1 MATVVQYNKYERLRK
16 QVSYDNGVT
25 WTDVEPAE
33 YQKGNLLEINSRDC
47 GYNLVYQWD
56 NQVMDGSIVSVEKI
70 SYNDGSV
77 WRPTGSVKVNGSLT
91 DLEEAVAEFDGLE
104 QYMGDMD
111 AAADDYV
118 DSVEN
123 NSGSEEGGSDSG
135 SDGGSDGDPDPGESE
150 DNSYLSVYLY
160 QKWVKHSGQSA
171 FVPKWPLE
179 YSIEGEGGA
188 VTTRKDHDPE
198 CGYTPPYDPIYRW
211 RVDGYICV
219 EEAVEVTTQYRW
231 TDSGKYIC
239 LSGDKYALQIRQKSE
254 DNGITWTDVEPKEYR
269 RGDLIETDSTDCK
282 NLIDVDYYFGSAG
295 EYTLA
300 LDRGGVVDDVWVDGD
315 NIDFSGQNIT
325 YTASGQGR
333 HHVNFAL
340 RGTQVPSYMFASNT
354 MLDTVNIPSKFTNI
368 GYYAFRGCTYLR
380 DLHME
385 GVASINI
392 GAFED
397 CINLVRL
404 ELPETLTSID
414 DEAFARCQSLEEL
427 TIYTDV
433 PPIISENT
441 FYNCPLVQINV
452 TQQAYNYY
460 LNDQIW
466 SQYASIIRVMN

>member
-25 WTDVEPAE
+25 WADVEPAE

-56 NQVMDGSIVSVEKI
+56 NQVMNGSIVSVEKI

-135 SDGGSDGDPDPGESE
+135 SDGSSDVDPDPGESE

-239 LSGDKYALQIRQKSE
+239 LSGNKWSLLKRQKSE
-254 DNGITWTDVEPKEYR
+254 DGGITWTDVEPAEYR
-269 RGDLIETDSTDCK
+269 RGQMIEQDSTDCA
-282 NLIDVDYYFGSAG
+282 NRVSVDYYLDSAG
-295 EYTLA
+295 DHQLA
-300 LDRGGVVDDVWVDGD
+300 LDRGGRVEAVWVDGD

-325 YTASGQGR
+325 FNAPAANRY
-333 HHVNFAL
+333 HVDFAIN
-340 RGTQVPSYMFASNT
+340 GNQVPSYMFASRT
-354 MLDTVNIPSKFTNI
+354 ELDTVSIPSKFTNI
-368 GYYAFRGCTYLR
+368 GYYAFQDCTHLR
-380 DLHME
+380 DLYME
-385 GVASINI
+385 GVQTINI
-392 GAFED
+392 GAFEG
-397 CINLVRL
+397 CYNLVQI
-404 ELPETLTSID
+404 EFPDTLVSID
-414 DEAFARCQSLEEL
+414 DEAFAACQSLEEL
-427 TIYTDV
+427 TFKGDV
-433 PPIISENT
+433 PPIISERT
-441 FYNCPLVQINV
+441 FYNCPLARINV
-452 TQQAYNYY
+452 TQAAYDYFI
-460 LNDQIW
+460 NDQIW
-466 SQYASIIRVMN
+466 SQYASIIQVMN